1 MTRHLA
7 GLLAALLIA
16 CTSSGAPPEPA
27 TPTNERAPAEP
38 ATALAPADP
47 TAPIDAPPP
56 TPPPEPYAVDP
67 AGHGAPCEDD
77 AGCGWDDGC
86 VPTRCVDAAHAATQP
101 TECDESAP
109 PPGACLCHAGRCT
122 LQPKATPAP
131 SEPGCKTRQCG
142 LDASAG
148 RCVVGEMLDANRRAR
163 AEGPACFCDAASD
176 RCEFRWLEA
185 IPCDDVGACW
195 ISDESPRHP
204 IARPKKLRGRRFQ
217 PCRDGELAPA
227 CRDGRCVVVAYKC

>member
-38 ATALAPADP
+38 ATAPAPADP
-47 TAPIDAPPP
+47 TAPIDAPRRPLHP
-56 TPPPEPYAVDP
+56 SPYAVDP

-131 SEPGCKTRQCG
+131 ANLAARPGNAASTRRPAA
-142 LDASAG
+142 ASSA
-148 RCVVGEMLDANRRAR
+148 RCSTPTAAPARRAP
-163 AEGPACFCDAASD
+163 GCFCDAASD